1 MVRSYSFS
9 IFVTVFLTFLTADA
23 AIICPPDEAIAPCS
37 CEPSFNHPNKL
48 SLDCYSVTLTDKRLS
63 EISDAF
69 LYTPNVSPMNAF
81 LVISTQGG
89 VTRVPNQIK
98 LFPELSA
105 IDLYDVQLTSIRKGD
120 FNLEASKTEFLTSL
134 ILSANQISTIAPG
147 AFKGT

>member
-9 IFVTVFLTFLTADA
+9 IFASVVLTFLTADA

-37 CEPSFNHPNKL
+37 CKPSFDDPNKL
-48 SLDCYSVTLTDKRLS
+48 DFICYSVTLTDERLS

-69 LYTPNVSPMNAF
+69 LNTPYVSPMVAF

-89 VTRVPNQIK
+89 VTRVPDQIK
-98 LFPELSA
+98 LFPELRA
-105 IDLYDVQLTSIRKGD
+105 LDLYDIQLTSIRKGD
-120 FNLEASKTEFLTSL
+120 FNLEGSKTEFLASL
-134 ILSANQISTIAPG
+134 VLSSNQISTIAPG